1 MCVFFL
7 CGVGF
12 LLQVCFLC
20 FVFLSF
26 KSGCVQEGG
35 FIVEVVKSHH
45 YNAALST
52 PVSEICVKLGSVF
65 TVPMEVFHFWEV
77 LDFDVYR
84 RPFFTDSVV
93 LRVNNWHDG
102 ASGNCATIRMRLF
115 REGEWTS
122 WGYWVSEKEKIGPPA
137 LSCGTDHWEYWVG
150 SD

>member
-1 MCVFFL
+1 MKAR
-7 CGVGF
+7 
-12 LLQVCFLC
+12 LLSKVSICCLLL
-20 FVFLSF
+20 LSCT
-26 KSGCVQEGG
+26 SRYVQEEG

-45 YNAALST
+45 DNASFST
-52 PVSEICVKLGSVF
+52 PVIEIWVKGDSVL
-65 TVPMEVFHFWEV
+65 TVPMEEFHFWEV
-77 LDFDVYR
+77 LDVDVYR

-122 WGYWVSEKEKIGPPA
+122 WGYWVSEKEKIGPTA